1 MAYSSLWSDG
11 RADDHKAQQQ
21 QLSPLLFVPTVVWTQ
36 LSSGPGSTIHKYQVA
51 AFSSISVVVYKVQAL
66 HFLTQPP
73 QDSSLLWP
81 RPCRSNTAIVDLYPP
96 PTTLFPRPA
105 EVTKESPWLLSVC
118 SSCSFLLHCYDT
130 CSTDLNC
137 KSPIWTWGGALRIN
151 VTALAMSSA
160 FKHFILSYTA
170 AAFSGSLLW
179 CRKANSVSTIPGDI
193 HVALMWVFASRSS
206 CRIPSVKAVTAYLV
220 AQ

>member
-1 MAYSSLWSDG
+1 MWDHIYLWSKVKIFIKKIKQKNLINSNYSFHLISKRYVVWPTKTKNVQSMAYSSLWSDG

-21 QLSPLLFVPTVVWTQ
+21 QLSPLLFVLTVVWTQ

-96 PTTLFPRPA
+96 PPPSSLAQQRSLRSHHGCCLSAPPA
-105 EVTKESPWLLSVC
+105 
-118 SSCSFLLHCYDT
+118 
-130 CSTDLNC
+130 
-137 KSPIWTWGGALRIN
+137 
-151 VTALAMSSA
+151 
-160 FKHFILSYTA
+160 
-170 AAFSGSLLW
+170 
-179 CRKANSVSTIPGDI
+179 
-193 HVALMWVFASRSS
+193 ASR
-206 CRIPSVKAVTAYLV
+206 CTAMTPALL
-220 AQ
+220 ASTASLQSGHEEGHWG